1 MINNR
6 CKYQFT

>member
-6 CKYQFT
+6 

>member
-6 CKYQFT
+6 FL